1 MIGADLV
8 EIDRTRTA
16 IERTPRFRERV
27 FTPQEIAYCEAKA
40 DPFPS
45 YAARFAAKEAFRKLH
60 PSLVNGI
67 RFHDVEV
74 IATASGRPC
83 LGLYGKAWEQ
93 VRELNIDIDI
103 SLSHSGRYALA
114 VVAAIP
120 NNRR

>member
-1 MIGADLV
+1 MIGTDLI
-8 EIDRTRTA
+8 EIDRIILA

-60 PSLVNGI
+60 PLLVKGI

-74 IATASGRPC
+74 IATASGRPS
-83 LGLYGKAWEQ
+83 LGLYGKAREQ

-120 NNRR
+120 NN